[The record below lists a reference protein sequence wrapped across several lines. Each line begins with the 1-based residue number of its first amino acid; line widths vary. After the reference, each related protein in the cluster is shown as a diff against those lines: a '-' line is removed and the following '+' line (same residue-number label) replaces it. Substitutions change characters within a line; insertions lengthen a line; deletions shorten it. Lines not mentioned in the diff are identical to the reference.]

1 MSKKIGRRS
10 FLGMGAA
17 AAGLGLWADLEA
29 YPQNVNRNSIPS
41 DLKITDMRIAV
52 LRGPGGKPIQEGN
65 GGPSSAGGSGGVGGP
80 GGGMGRGGPPRGP
93 MPPATPGAGA
103 ASGGTIIVRIDTNQ
117 GISGYGQAIGDG
129 PQPNYIL
136 MHKARLLG
144 ENPCNVDRIFRK
156 IKMHGGYNRQGSGV
170 NAI

>member
-1 MSKKIGRRS
+1 MNRFQTESVLVAKGRVMSTKANVIGRRK

-17 AAGLGLWADLEA
+17 AAGFGLLADLEA
-29 YPQNVNRNSIPS
+29 YPQNVNRNSIAS

-65 GGPSSAGGSGGVGGP
+65 GGPSSAGGSGGVVGP
-80 GGGMGRGGPPRGP
+80 GSGGPPRRE

-103 ASGGTIIVRIDTNQ
+103 ASGGTIVVRIDTNQ

-144 ENPCNVDRIFRK
+144 QNLPQDQVAWRI
-156 IKMHGGYNRQGSGV
+156 
-170 NAI
+170 

>member
-1 MSKKIGRRS
+1 MSKKFGRRS

-29 YPQNVNRNSIPS
+29 YPQNVNRNSIAS

-52 LRGPGGKPIQEGN
+52 LRGPGGKPVQEGN
-65 GGPSSAGGSGGVGGP
+65 GGPSSAG
-80 GGGMGRGGPPRGP
+80 RGGPPRGQ

-103 ASGGTIIVRIDTNQ
+103 ASGGTIVVRIDTNQ

-129 PQPNYIL
+129 PQPNYIAAP
-136 MHKARLLG
+136 MLL
-144 ENPCNVDRIFRK
+144 P
-156 IKMHGGYNRQGSGV
+156 
-170 NAI
+170 A